1 MKLILATLL
10 VAVVVGFLNGGRLSS
25 LSHLRI
31 RWAPL
36 ALVGFAMQLVNP
48 PGDWPLI
55 MLLASFVLLSIF
67 AIANVKTA
75 GFALI
80 LIGVA
85 MNFAVIALNGGMPV
99 SRQALIASGQ
109 ADTVDDLVNEA
120 DSYVK
125 HHLADGDDRVLFLGD
140 VIALAPPVA
149 QAVSVGDF
157 YTYGGVA
164 VVIIAAMRRR
174 PDEVGDTVT
183 VTEGARL
190 PRGAPDEVPSVSG

>member
-1 MKLILATLL
+1 VKLILATLL
-10 VAVVVGFLNGGRLSS
+10 IAVVVGFVNGGRLSN
-25 LSHLRI
+25 LSSLRI

-48 PGDWPLI
+48 PGDWPLV
-55 MLLASFVLLSIF
+55 MLLGSFVLLSIF
-67 AIANVKTA
+67 AIANLKTA

-85 MNFAVIALNGGMPV
+85 MNFAVIALNSGMPV

-109 ADTVDDLVNEA
+109 ADTVDDLVDDA

-125 HHLADGDDRVLFLGD
+125 HHLADTDDRVLFLGD
-140 VIALAPPVA
+140 VVALTPPVA

-174 PDEVGDTVT
+174 PDVADAAPVA
-183 VTEGARL
+183 EGARL
-190 PRGAPDEVPSVSG
+190 PRGAPGEVPSVSG

>member
-10 VAVVVGFLNGGRLSS
+10 VALVAGFLLGGRLSN

-36 ALVGFAMQLVNP
+36 AIVGFAMQLVNP
-48 PGDWPLI
+48 PGDWPLF
-55 MLLASFVLLSIF
+55 MLLGSFVMLSIF
-67 AIANVKTA
+67 ALANIRTA

-80 LIGVA
+80 LVGVA
-85 MNFAVIALNGGMPV
+85 MNFTVIAVNSGMPV

-109 ADTVDDLVNEA
+109 ADTVGDLVNDA

-125 HHLADGDDRVLFLGD
+125 HHLADGEDRVLFLGD
-140 VIALAPPVA
+140 VIALAPPIA
-149 QAVSVGDF
+149 QAVSVGDL

-164 VVIIAAMRRR
+164 LVIVAAMRRR
-174 PDEVGDTVT
+174 PGIAEEVAEDGPVF
-183 VTEGARL
+183 AR
-190 PRGAPDEVPSVSG
+190 RTPDEVASVSG

>member
-10 VAVVVGFLNGGRLSS
+10 LALVAGFLLGGRLSN

-36 ALVGFAMQLVNP
+36 AIVGFAMQLVNP
-48 PGDWPLI
+48 PGNWPLF
-55 MLLASFVLLSIF
+55 MLLGSFVLLSIF
-67 AIANVKTA
+67 ALANIRTS

-80 LIGVA
+80 LVGVA
-85 MNFAVIALNGGMPV
+85 MNFTVIAVNSGMPV

-109 ADTVDDLVNEA
+109 ADTVGDLVNDA

-125 HHLADGDDRVLFLGD
+125 HHLADGEDRVLFLGD
-140 VIALAPPVA
+140 VIALAPPIA

-164 VVIIAAMRRR
+164 LVIVAAMRRR
-174 PDEVGDTVT
+174 PEAAEEVAVDGPVF
-183 VTEGARL
+183 AR
-190 PRGAPDEVPSVSG
+190 RTPDEVASVSG

>member
-1 MKLILATLL
+1 
-10 VAVVVGFLNGGRLSS
+10 
-25 LSHLRI
+25 
-31 RWAPL
+31 
-36 ALVGFAMQLVNP
+36 VNP
-48 PGDWPLI
+48 PGDWPLV
-55 MLLASFVLLSIF
+55 MLLGSFVLLSVF

-85 MNFAVIALNGGMPV
+85 MNFTVIALNSGMPV

-109 ADTVDDLVNEA
+109 ADTVDDLVNDA

-125 HHLADGDDRVLFLGD
+125 HHLAHTDDRVLFLGD

-174 PDEVGDTVT
+174 PDEAADTVT
-183 VTEGARL
+183 VTDTARMR
-190 PRGAPDEVPSVSG
+190 RGAPDEVPSVSG

>member
-10 VAVVVGFLNGGRLSS
+10 VALVAGFLSGGRLSN

-36 ALVGFAMQLVNP
+36 AIVGFAMQLVNP
-48 PGDWPLI
+48 PGDWPLF
-55 MLLASFVLLSIF
+55 MLLGSFVLLSIF
-67 AIANVKTA
+67 ALANIRTA

-80 LIGVA
+80 LVGVA
-85 MNFAVIALNGGMPV
+85 MNFTVIAVNSGMPV

-109 ADTVDDLVNEA
+109 ADTVGDLVNDA

-125 HHLADGDDRVLFLGD
+125 HHLADGEDRVLFLGD
-140 VIALAPPVA
+140 VIALAPPIA

-164 VVIIAAMRRR
+164 LVIVAAMRRR
-174 PDEVGDTVT
+174 PEAAEEVAADGPVF
-183 VTEGARL
+183 AR
-190 PRGAPDEVPSVSG
+190 RTPDEVASVSG

>member
-10 VAVVVGFLNGGRLSS
+10 LAVVVGYLNGGRLSN

-48 PGDWPLI
+48 PGDWPLV
-55 MLLASFVLLSIF
+55 MLLGSFVLLSIF
-67 AIANVKTA
+67 AIANIRTA
-75 GFALI
+75 GFAVI

-85 MNFAVIALNGGMPV
+85 MNFTVIALNSGMPV

-109 ADTVDDLVNEA
+109 ADTLGDLVNDA

-125 HHLADGDDRVLFLGD
+125 HHLADGDDRALFLGD
-140 VIALAPPVA
+140 VIALAPPIA

-164 VVIIAAMRRR
+164 IVIVAAMKRR
-174 PDEVGDTVT
+174 PDDVADTVA
-183 VTEGARL
+183 VTEGALL
-190 PRGAPDEVPSVSG
+190 PRRARDEVPSVSG

>member
-1 MKLILATLL
+1 MKLILGTLL
-10 VAVVVGFLNGGRLSS
+10 VALAAGFLLGGRLSN

-48 PGDWPLI
+48 PGNWPLF
-55 MLLASFVLLSIF
+55 MLLGSFVLLSIF
-67 AIANVKTA
+67 AIVNIRTA

-85 MNFAVIALNGGMPV
+85 MNFTVIGVNGGMPV

-109 ADTVDDLVNEA
+109 ADTLGDLVNDA

-125 HHLADGDDRVLFLGD
+125 HHLADGEDRVLFLGD
-140 VIALAPPVA
+140 VIALAPPIA
-149 QAVSVGDF
+149 QAVSIGDF

-164 VVIIAAMRRR
+164 VVIMAAMRRR
-174 PDEVGDTVT
+174 PD
-183 VTEGARL
+183 GATDEASVAETIAFS
-190 PRGAPDEVPSVSG
+190 PRVDEVASVRG

>member
-1 MKLILATLL
+1 VKLILATLL
-10 VAVVVGFLNGGRLSS
+10 IAVVVGFLNGGRLSN

-48 PGDWPLI
+48 PGDWPLV
-55 MLLASFVLLSIF
+55 MLLGSFVLLSIF

-85 MNFAVIALNGGMPV
+85 MNFAVIAVNSGMPV

-109 ADTVDDLVNEA
+109 ADTVDDLMNDA

-125 HHLADGDDRVLFLGD
+125 HHLADADDRVLFLGD

-174 PDEVGDTVT
+174 PDEVADTVA
-183 VTEGARL
+183 VTETATMR
-190 PRGAPDEVPSVSG
+190 RGAPGEVPSVSG

>member
-1 MKLILATLL
+1 MKLILGTLL
-10 VAVVVGFLNGGRLSS
+10 IALVAGYLLGGRLTN

-48 PGDWPLI
+48 PGNWPLF
-55 MLLASFVLLSIF
+55 MLLGSFVLLSIF
-67 AIANVKTA
+67 AIANIRTV

-85 MNFAVIALNGGMPV
+85 MNFTVIAVNGGMPV

-109 ADTVDDLVNEA
+109 GDTLGDLANDA

-125 HHLADGDDRVLFLGD
+125 HHLADADDRVLFLGD
-140 VIALAPPVA
+140 VIAIPPPIA
-149 QAVSVGDF
+149 QAVSLGDF
-157 YTYGGVA
+157 FTYGGVC
-164 VVIIAAMRRR
+164 VVIAAAMRRR
-174 PDEVGDTVT
+174 ADDVSGEGSPTDTAT
-183 VTEGARL
+183 LARS
-190 PRGAPDEVPSVSG
+190 GDEVPSVSG

>member
-1 MKLILATLL
+1 MKLILAMLL
-10 VAVVVGFLNGGRLSS
+10 VALVTGFLLGGRLSN

-36 ALVGFAMQLVNP
+36 AIVGFAMQLVNP
-48 PGDWPLI
+48 PGDWPLF
-55 MLLASFVLLSIF
+55 MLLGSFVLLSIF
-67 AIANVKTA
+67 ALANIRTA

-80 LIGVA
+80 LVGVA
-85 MNFAVIALNGGMPV
+85 MNFTVIAVNSGMPV

-109 ADTVDDLVNEA
+109 ADTVGDLVNDA

-125 HHLADGDDRVLFLGD
+125 HHLADGEDRVLFLGD
-140 VIALAPPVA
+140 VIALAPPIA

-164 VVIIAAMRRR
+164 LVIVAAMRRR
-174 PDEVGDTVT
+174 PEAAEEVAADGPVF
-183 VTEGARL
+183 AR
-190 PRGAPDEVPSVSG
+190 RTPDEVASVSG

>member
-10 VAVVVGFLNGGRLSS
+10 VALVAGFLLGGRLSN

-36 ALVGFAMQLVNP
+36 AIVGFAMQLINP
-48 PGDWPLI
+48 PGDWPLF
-55 MLLASFVLLSIF
+55 MLLGSFVLLSIF
-67 AIANVKTA
+67 AIANIRTP
-75 GFALI
+75 G
-80 LIGVA
+80 
-85 MNFAVIALNGGMPV
+85 FAVILVGVTMNFTVIAVNSGMPV

-109 ADTVDDLVNEA
+109 ADTVSDLVNDA

-140 VIALAPPVA
+140 VIALAPPIA
-149 QAVSVGDF
+149 QAVSIGDF

-164 VVIIAAMRRR
+164 VVIVAAMRRR
-174 PDEVGDTVT
+174 PEEAVEHAFDG
-183 VTEGARL
+183 GAVFGR
-190 PRGAPDEVPSVSG
+190 RTPDEVASVSG

>member
-10 VAVVVGFLNGGRLSS
+10 VALVAGFLLGGRLSN

-36 ALVGFAMQLVNP
+36 AIVGFAMQLVNP
-48 PGDWPLI
+48 PGDWPLF
-55 MLLASFVLLSIF
+55 MLLGSFVLLSIF
-67 AIANVKTA
+67 ALANIRTV

-80 LIGVA
+80 LVGVA
-85 MNFAVIALNGGMPV
+85 MNFTVIAVNSGMPV

-109 ADTVDDLVNEA
+109 ADTVGDLVNDA

-125 HHLADGDDRVLFLGD
+125 HHLADGEDRVLFLGD
-140 VIALAPPVA
+140 VIALAPPIA

-164 VVIIAAMRRR
+164 LVIVAAMRRR
-174 PDEVGDTVT
+174 PEAAEEVAADGPVF
-183 VTEGARL
+183 AR
-190 PRGAPDEVPSVSG
+190 RTPDEVASVSG

>member
-10 VAVVVGFLNGGRLSS
+10 VALVAGFLSRGRLSN

-36 ALVGFAMQLVNP
+36 AIVGFAMQLVNP
-48 PGDWPLI
+48 PGDWPLF
-55 MLLASFVLLSIF
+55 MLLGSFVMLSIF
-67 AIANVKTA
+67 ALANIRTA

-80 LIGVA
+80 LVGVA
-85 MNFAVIALNGGMPV
+85 MNFTVIAVNSGMPV

-109 ADTVDDLVNEA
+109 ADTVGDLVNDA

-125 HHLADGDDRVLFLGD
+125 HHLADGEDRVLFLGD
-140 VIALAPPVA
+140 VIALAPPIA

-164 VVIIAAMRRR
+164 LVIVAAMRRR
-174 PDEVGDTVT
+174 PEAAEEVAADGPVF
-183 VTEGARL
+183 AR
-190 PRGAPDEVPSVSG
+190 RTPDEVASVSG